1 MSSLVIGVVEAHG
14 LVVDGHAGHSSPVL
28 LEAVVHRDERGFFL
42 ETYRESVLAEL
53 GVCETW
59 VQDNQARSGHGVLRG
74 MHFSVDPGQAKL
86 VRCARGRIVDVVVDI
101 RRGSPTFGHW
111 EAVELDDEA
120 CRQLYVPI
128 GFAHGYCVVSEVA
141 DVLYR
146 CSTYYDPARERGF
159 AWDDPEVGI
168 AWPLVHP
175 ELSQRDRD
183 APRFAFIAD
192 AIPFAYPG

>member
-1 MSSLVIGVVEAHG
+1 MRALPTRLPG
-14 LVVDGHAGHSSPVL
+14 LVVVEP
-28 LEAVVHRDERGFFL
+28 VVHNDTRGAFH
-42 ETYRESVLAEL
+42 ESFRADRMAEL
-53 GVCETW
+53 GIRESW

-101 RRGSPTFGHW
+101 RRGSPTFGQW

-120 CRQLYVPI
+120 CRQLYAPL

-146 CSTYYDPARERGF
+146 CSAYYDPSRERGF
-159 AWDDPEVGI
+159 AWDDPEIGI
-168 AWPLVHP
+168 AWPLEDP

-183 APRFAFIAD
+183 APPLAAIAD

>member
-1 MSSLVIGVVEAHG
+1 MVE
-14 LVVDGHAGHSSPVL
+14 P
-28 LEAVVHRDERGFFL
+28 VVHRDARGSFH
-42 ETYRESVLAEL
+42 ESFRADRMAEL
-53 GVCETW
+53 GIGESW

-86 VRCARGRIVDVVVDI
+86 VSCARGRIVDVVVDI

-141 DVLYR
+141 DVIYR
-146 CSTYYDPARERGF
+146 CSAYYDPARERGF
-159 AWDDPEVGI
+159 AWDDPEVAI
-168 AWPLVHP
+168 AWPLVDP

-183 APRFAFIAD
+183 ALPLAAIAD

>member
-1 MSSLVIGVVEAHG
+1 VRAIPTRLPG
-14 LVVDGHAGHSSPVL
+14 LVVVEP
-28 LEAVVHRDERGFFL
+28 VVHHDARGAFH
-42 ETYRESVLAEL
+42 ESFRADRMAEL
-53 GVCETW
+53 GIRESW

-101 RRGSPTFGHW
+101 RRGSPTFGQW

-120 CRQLYVPI
+120 CRQLYAPL

-146 CSTYYDPARERGF
+146 CSAYYDPARERGF
-159 AWDDPEVGI
+159 AWDDPEIAI
-168 AWPLVHP
+168 AWPLEDP

-183 APRFAFIAD
+183 APPLAAIAD